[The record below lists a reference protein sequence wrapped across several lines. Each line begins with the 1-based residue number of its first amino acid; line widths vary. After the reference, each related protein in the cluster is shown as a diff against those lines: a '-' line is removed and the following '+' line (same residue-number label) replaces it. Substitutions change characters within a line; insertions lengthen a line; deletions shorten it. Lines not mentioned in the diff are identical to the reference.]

1 MVDWKDFRT
10 KYILGNY
17 PEEFDSRTEYMN
29 YFKKTYPLEYKKYR
43 DHLNHTRHERENAM
57 SPEKR
62 EENRLKRNARMRQ
75 YYHKNKAWYQ
85 AYYREYIKDPVNRK
99 KNTMRAREWYYR
111 NKKAQILKE
120 KDLKDKKV
128 KDKQYSERKNKE
140 TFQSSSEGRERKS
153 ALTSKK
159 FETPITLDFS

>member
-17 PEEFDSRTEYMN
+17 PEDFDSRTEYMN

-43 DHLNHTRHERENAM
+43 DHLNHTRHERENKY

-62 EENRLKRNARMRQ
+62 EENRLKRNATMRQ

-99 KNTMRAREWYYR
+99 KNTMRAREWYYK
-111 NKKAQILKE
+111 NKKSQILKE
-120 KDLKDKKV
+120 KEVKKVKKV
-128 KDKQYSERKNKE
+128 KDKQYSERKNN
-140 TFQSSSEGRERKS
+140 ERKS
-153 ALTSKK
+153 ALTRKI